1 MTELSK
7 ADWHAKAEQIRN
19 AAQAGAKMIINGRKV
34 DAASGR
40 TFTSISPID
49 GRPLAQVACG
59 AEEDVNRAVQVARA
73 AFEDGRWASRP
84 PAERKLVLR
93 RFADLIRAHRE
104 ELALLETLDMGKPI
118 ADSTSIDVRA
128 VSNCFDWYG
137 EAIDKIY
144 DEIAPTAASAVAM
157 VTKEPLG
164 VVAAVVPWN
173 FPMLMAAWKVA
184 PALATGNSVILKPA
198 EQSPLSAIR
207 LAELALEAG
216 IPEGVFNVVTGD
228 GPEVGRALG
237 LHMDVDGLF
246 FTGSTQVGKYFMEYS
261 AQSNLKRLGLELG
274 GKSPNIIL
282 SSYRDTKHAASTSA
296 HSAFFNQGEMCTCPS
311 RLIVERSIQD
321 EVVETLLTISR
332 SYAPGDPLDPETSMG
347 ALVNESHANRV
358 LAFTDHART
367 DGADVITGGK
377 RARTESGGS
386 YVEPTIFNNATNDMR
401 IAQEEIFGPMLTVI
415 PVDSVEEAIKTANDS
430 CYGLASAVWTDDLA
444 TAHRVSKSIRAGLV
458 YVNCYDCDD
467 MTTPFGGFKES
478 GIGRDK
484 SLHALDKY
492 VELKTTW
499 MNIEG
504 RP

>member
-1 MTELSK
+1 MTERSTS
-7 ADWHAKAEQIRN
+7 DWHAKA
-19 AAQAGAKMIINGRKV
+19 AQLNIGAKMIIDGQSV

-40 TFTSISPID
+40 TFASHSPID
-49 GRPLAQVACG
+49 GRHLADVASG
-59 AEEDVNRAVQVARA
+59 SQEDVDIAVAVARR
-73 AFEDGRWASRP
+73 AFEDGRWSARP

-93 RFADLIRAHRE
+93 RLADLIRAHRD

-118 ADSTSIDVRA
+118 SDSTSIDVRA
-128 VSNCFDWYG
+128 VANCFDWYG

-144 DEIAPTAASAVAM
+144 DEIAPTARDAVAM

-173 FPMLMAAWKVA
+173 FPMLMASWKVA
-184 PALATGNSVILKPA
+184 PALATGNSVVLKPA
-198 EQSPLSAIR
+198 EQSSLSAIR
-207 LAELALEAG
+207 LAQLALEAG
-216 IPEGVFNVVTGD
+216 VPAGVFNVVTGD

-282 SSYRDTKHAASTSA
+282 SSYRDTKHAATTSA

-311 RLIVERSIQD
+311 RLIVDRAVHD
-321 EVVETLLTISR
+321 EVVETLIEVSK
-332 SYAPGDPLDPETSMG
+332 SYAPGDPLDPATSMG
-347 ALVNESHANRV
+347 AMVDARHTGRVMEFVEHAK
-358 LAFTDHART
+358 T
-367 DGADVITGGK
+367 DGADVVTGGTM
-377 RARTESGGS
+377 ARQDTGGS
-386 YVEPTIFNNATNDMR
+386 YIAPTIFDNATNDMR
-401 IAQEEIFGPMLTVI
+401 IAQEEIFGPLLTVI
-415 PVDSVEEAIKTANDS
+415 PVESVEEAVKVANDS
-430 CYGLASAVWTDDLA
+430 CYGLASAVWTDDLT
-444 TAHRVSKSIRAGLV
+444 TAHQVSKGIRAGLV

-484 SLHALDKY
+484 SLHAMDKY

-499 MNIEG
+499 INIAG
-504 RP
+504 RD